1 MAIKKKKENTRV
13 EDKHDDLLSVLL
25 SNNELNNQENNG
37 LQVFLFLFFSF
48 FLFFGEIGPD

>member
-37 LQVFLFLFFSF
+37 LLVFLSF
-48 FLFFGEIGPD
+48 IEKLDQTNSPGIY